1 MNSTIASTNFRNNT
15 IANNPNTP
23 YLTYSDW
30 NLDHRVIATASYRFE
45 YLKNFATTIG
55 LVYNGQ
61 SGLPYT
67 YRLNSD
73 INNDG
78 QTQNDAMYIPKS
90 ASDIVLI
97 PTNAQDT
104 RTPAQIYDQLNAF
117 IEQDPYLK
125 EHRGEFA
132 ERNGARTPWS
142 HIFDMHLAQDFF
154 INTGGKRHNLQI
166 TFDVFN
172 VGNLLNKKWGLI
184 KLPSITTAQLPATL
198 SGSILT
204 FRGLTT
210 VNNVQTATYS
220 YIPVSSSFVNAPFD
234 SRWRGQIGARYSF

>member
-1 MNSTIASTNFRNNT
+1 M
-15 IANNPNTP
+15 
-23 YLTYSDW
+23 
-30 NLDHRVIATASYRFE
+30 
-45 YLKNFATTIG
+45 ATTIG

-78 QTQNDAMYIPKS
+78 QTQNDAMYIPRS
-90 ASDIVLI
+90 ADDIVLL

-104 RTPAQIYDQLNAF
+104 RTPAQIYQQLNAF
-117 IEQDPYLK
+117 IEQDPYLSK
-125 EHRGEFA
+125 HRGEYA

-154 INTGGKRHNLQI
+154 ITSGKTRHSLQI

-172 VGNLLNKKWGLI
+172 IGNLLNKNWGLV

-198 SGSILT
+198 SGAILT
-204 FRGLTT
+204 FRGFENPVTAGGRSR
-210 VNNVQTATYS
+210 ATYS
-220 YIPVSSSFVNAPFD
+220 YTPVNGSFVNAPFE